1 MFTDKELNVVKMSIL
16 SSLIYK
22 FNVIS
27 IKVLASYFL
36 VTDKMILKLTWRSK
50 RP

>member
-1 MFTDKELNVVKMSIL
+1 MFTDKQLHVVKMSIL

-22 FNVIS
+22 FNVIA
-27 IKVLASYFL
+27 IKVLASYFV
-36 VTDKMILKLTWRSK
+36 VTDKTILKLTGRSK